1 MCVAVRQAQQVKIGF
16 RFRPVLHIVSAMA
29 SNDPLQC
36 SWEEHVKTT
45 EIQIM
50 TCLGCEPRR
59 AIAAFDLDNT
69 IIATKSGRVFPTN
82 FNDWRLLF
90 EPQVQQTLK
99 RLYYEEDYKIVVITN
114 Q

>member
-1 MCVAVRQAQQVKIGF
+1 
-16 RFRPVLHIVSAMA
+16 MA

-90 EPQVQQTLK
+90 EPQVLK
-99 RLYYEEDYKIVVITN
+99 FVLIVVVNDTYSRVKLSSYN
-114 Q
+114 LRFME

>member
-1 MCVAVRQAQQVKIGF
+1 
-16 RFRPVLHIVSAMA
+16 MA

-90 EPQVQQTLK
+90 EPQVLK
-99 RLYYEEDYKIVVITN
+99 FVLIVVVNDTYSRVKMSLYN
-114 Q
+114 LRFM